1 MADVCSQELSGA
13 EALKIHHTQCYIN
26 LADAFVQTNSQGVQ
40 TEQEQELDTIQSWEW
55 EPFKQTTKSVLGIEV
70 YVLRDVFSR

>member
-1 MADVCSQELSGA
+1 MLLS
-13 EALKIHHTQCYIN
+13 KPIH
-26 LADAFVQTNSQGVQ
+26 SKGVQ